1 MVVVDVFSDVVPT
14 AVTAVATVVVPAAA
28 AAASTVLLMM
38 MLLLLLL
45 VHLMV
50 SPHKYS
56 ILMIIPGGDF
66 PRLVPPLQIPHTV
79 SSDRPDMS
87 SLAKASFTNS

>member
-1 MVVVDVFSDVVPT
+1 
-14 AVTAVATVVVPAAA
+14 
-28 AAASTVLLMM
+28 
-38 MLLLLLL
+38 
-45 VHLMV
+45 MV